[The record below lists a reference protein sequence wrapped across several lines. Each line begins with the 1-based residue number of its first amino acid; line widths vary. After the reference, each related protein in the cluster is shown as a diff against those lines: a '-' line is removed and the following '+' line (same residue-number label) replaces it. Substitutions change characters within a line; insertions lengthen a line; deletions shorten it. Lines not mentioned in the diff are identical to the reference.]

1 MSFSALLL
9 TAVLVPVAALGGAV
23 VSATADHGET
33 LRLLDT
39 GATIDVFLAGGDPS
53 HTGDREV
60 FRDTLVWAKDHRPA
74 GKAEGHCTVIEAST
88 ATTTCTIV
96 TTLQQGTLTTE
107 GVGVFL
113 PRRNETFPRSGS
125 SGRWGEPSTALRH
138 IVISTHVM
146 GSPARRLTNPIT
158 RCWNH
163 PITAMQGQTTCRG
176 TDQRLAPKRLTL
188 MCGRC
193 LSRTP

>member
-113 PRRNETFPRSGS
+113 PGAT
-125 SGRWGEPSTALRH
+125 STAAITGGTGAYEGANGHATFLYNP
-138 IVISTHVM
+138 T
-146 GSPARRLTNPIT
+146 GESPVTFV
-158 RCWNH
+158 
-163 PITAMQGQTTCRG
+163 
-176 TDQRLAPKRLTL
+176 
-188 MCGRC
+188 
-193 LSRTP
+193 LSQP